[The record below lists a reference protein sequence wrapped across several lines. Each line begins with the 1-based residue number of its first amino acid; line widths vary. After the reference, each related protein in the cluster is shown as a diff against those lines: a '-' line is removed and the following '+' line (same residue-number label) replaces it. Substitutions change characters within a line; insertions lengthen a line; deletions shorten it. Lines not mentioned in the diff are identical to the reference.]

1 MRTLRLYIETSV
13 WSHWYADDTPERR
26 DETHAFLEHCAARS
40 TEVLLYVSDAVLR
53 ELGAAPGEKGA
64 LLLGLVERF
73 APDVLEETRAA
84 DELAQAYLEHEA
96 LPGGA
101 VVDAIHAAL
110 ATVHRVDALVS
121 WNCRDL
127 ANLVR
132 RRKINGVNA
141 MMGYVPALEIVT
153 PLEVFADAD

>member
-1 MRTLRLYIETSV
+1 
-13 WSHWYADDTPERR
+13 
-26 DETHAFLEHCAARS
+26 
-40 TEVLLYVSDAVLR
+40 VLLYVSDAVLR
-53 ELGAAPGEKGA
+53 ELGAAPGEKGT

-73 APDVLEETRAA
+73 TPDVLEETRAA

-101 VVDAIHAAL
+101 VIDAIHAAL

-121 WNCRDL
+121 WNCRHL